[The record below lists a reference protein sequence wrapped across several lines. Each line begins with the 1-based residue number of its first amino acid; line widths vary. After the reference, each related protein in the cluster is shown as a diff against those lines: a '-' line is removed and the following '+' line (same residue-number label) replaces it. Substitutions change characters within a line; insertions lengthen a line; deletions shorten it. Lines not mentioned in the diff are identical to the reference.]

1 MSNINDAFPSK
12 YLKANDLKGNRVSVT
27 MSHVDYETIAEERKA
42 VLFFRGKEK
51 GLVLN
56 KTNASMIVELTGTT
70 ETDDW
75 AGHRVVLYPTR
86 VDYQGKRV
94 DAIRI
99 DAAPAENGRK
109 AAPSPPPP
117 PEPGTFDS
125 DEDSTPF

>member
-1 MSNINDAFPSK
+1 
-12 YLKANDLKGNRVSVT
+12 
-27 MSHVDYETIAEERKA
+27 
-42 VLFFRGKEK
+42 
-51 GLVLN
+51 
-56 KTNASMIVELTGTT
+56 
-70 ETDDW
+70 
-75 AGHRVVLYPTR
+75 VVLYPTR

>member
-12 YLKANDLKGNRVSVT
+12 YLKANDLKGNRVTVT

-75 AGHRVVLYPTR
+75 MPFVSMPLLPRTGARRPRHRHRRPSLARSTQTR
-86 VDYQGKRV
+86 IRHPFSHAATHRLRV
-94 DAIRI
+94 AR
-99 DAAPAENGRK
+99 R
-109 AAPSPPPP
+109 
-117 PEPGTFDS
+117 
-125 DEDSTPF
+125 